1 MSSANV
7 NPLCLSTVNTDAKF
21 LFSVP
26 AMCFLS
32 CVRTIALVKGSA
44 QLFFFFLVL
53 MCVKNLLGKRKR
65 EGRGREEYCESEM
78 LLTKGDEEEEEEEN
92 TAIKDQERKE
102 GK

>member
-1 MSSANV
+1 
-7 NPLCLSTVNTDAKF
+7 
-21 LFSVP
+21 
-26 AMCFLS
+26 
-32 CVRTIALVKGSA
+32 
-44 QLFFFFLVL
+44 